1 MEAKSS
7 KLMEPLLHSQL
18 HLIWI
23 PHSTVLKPKLQAVSL
38 SGLDCKDQLGV
49 GTVFKCLG
57 TQAAIEGIMDDL
69 DPAQP
74 LRQALQ
80 TSCREPV

>member
-1 MEAKSS
+1 
-7 KLMEPLLHSQL
+7 MEPLLNSQL
-18 HLIWI
+18 HLMWI
-23 PHSTVLKPKLQAVSL
+23 PHSTVLKPKRKAVSL
-38 SGLDCKDQLGV
+38 SGLDYKDQLG

-57 TQAAIEGIMDDL
+57 TQAAVEGIMDDL

-80 TSCREPV
+80 TSCREAV

>member
-1 MEAKSS
+1 MD
-7 KLMEPLLHSQL
+7 
-18 HLIWI
+18 
-23 PHSTVLKPKLQAVSL
+23 L
-38 SGLDCKDQLGV
+38 SIKINLV

-57 TQAAIEGIMDDL
+57 TQAAIEGTMDDL

-80 TSCREPV
+80 ISSREPV